1 MHKLMRAICG
11 FRVALRPPSPVK
23 TKAVVIVCV
32 ILTAWSRSSTAQ
44 YHGIGDEHMSF
55 SLPPTWQPSHSN
67 ETKSHL
73 LIELVHAGDDI
84 NNWKELVSIQN
95 DSRESV
101 APSSPQA
108 FFDDLKALREKTCP
122 GITLWNVIQQDEY
135 SILYEWQL
143 TAPCTGAPSAAQAA
157 EQHEIARVVYG
168 KYNVFE
174 LRYAAKGLSLS
185 SEERAKWISRLS
197 SAKATIDV
205 EIDQSI
211 PFTADQATAAL
222 RVAMKSIG
230 CDVTSATSTLVECKR
245 PHPNMFLKGSP
256 SGGEKVTAV
265 LESQGNQTHIR
276 ISTGK
281 GFYGALNKED
291 WSYTVFHEMMTNLQS
306 PVPSSSPTAQG
317 IQ

>member
-11 FRVALRPPSPVK
+11 FRVAVRPSAPMK
-23 TKAVVIVCV
+23 TTAVVFICL
-32 ILTAWSRSSTAQ
+32 ILTARSRSSTAQ
-44 YHGIGDEHMSF
+44 YHGIGVEYIGF
-55 SLPPTWQPSHSN
+55 SLPPAWQASYSN
-67 ETKSHL
+67 ETKSHR
-73 LIELVHAGDDI
+73 LIEFTQTGDDI
-84 NNWKELVSIQN
+84 NNWKELVSNQN
-95 DSRESV
+95 DRRVSL

-143 TAPCTGAPSAAQAA
+143 TAPCTGAPSAAQAV

-168 KYNVFE
+168 KYSVFQ
-174 LRYAAKGLSLS
+174 LRYAAKGLSLA
-185 SEERAKWISRLS
+185 SEERAKWIRWLS
-197 SAKATIDV
+197 SAEAAIDV

-211 PFTADQATAAL
+211 PFTADQATTAL
-222 RVAMKSIG
+222 RVAMQSIG

-245 PHPNMFLKGSP
+245 PRPNMFLKGSP

-265 LESQGNQTHIR
+265 LESRGNQTHIR

-281 GFYGALNKED
+281 GFYGAVNKEN
-291 WSYTVFHEMMTNLQS
+291 WSYPVFHEMMTNLQS
-306 PVPSSSPTAQG
+306 PVAPSSPTAPAQ
-317 IQ
+317 